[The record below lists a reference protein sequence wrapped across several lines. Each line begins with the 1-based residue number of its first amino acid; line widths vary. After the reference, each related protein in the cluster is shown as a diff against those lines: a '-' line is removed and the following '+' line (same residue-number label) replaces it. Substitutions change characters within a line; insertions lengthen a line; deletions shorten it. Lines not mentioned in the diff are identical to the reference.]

1 MLYVHR
7 LRKEKLGASL
17 SNRASGIPAA
27 VIFGCIDTAL
37 TAAEVDLFADCSPF
51 GLILF
56 EHNCIDPA
64 QLKDLVT
71 QFQETVGRVDA
82 PILIDQEGGRVTR
95 MKPPHWRHPPPAR
108 VFPEIASKDRE
119 SGRRAA
125 YLNARLIGRELTS
138 VGINVD
144 CLPVLD
150 IPVVGAHEIIGD
162 RALGRDAEM
171 IAELGRALSEGIM
184 AEGVLPIIK
193 HIPGHGRAKS
203 DSHKELPIVNIPRDE
218 LERTDFVPFE
228 LMADMPWAMTAH
240 VLYTAIDA
248 ERMATISPVIIEEVI
263 REKVGFEGL
272 LLSDDIGM
280 EALSGT
286 KGERARTILT
296 AGCDLVLECSGK
308 IEDMT
313 EVASTVPKMTEK
325 AMKRATVA
333 EKLRQDQR
341 VNDGLTTEDALKE
354 LKDILDAHQVK
365 WA

>member
-1 MLYVHR
+1 M
-7 LRKEKLGASL
+7 
-17 SNRASGIPAA
+17 SNPANGVPVA

-37 TAAEVDLFADCSPF
+37 TEAEIELFAECNPF

-56 EHNCIDPA
+56 EHNCVDPT
-64 QLKDLVT
+64 QLKALIT
-71 QFQETVGRVDA
+71 QFQETVGREDA

-108 VFPEIASKDRE
+108 VFPEIAVKDRE
-119 SGRRAA
+119 AGKRAA
-125 YLNARLIGRELTS
+125 YLNARLIGRELAS

-162 RALGRDAEM
+162 RALGREAEM
-171 IAELGRALSEGIM
+171 IAELGRSLAEGII

-203 DSHKELPIVNIPRDE
+203 DSHKELPIVDTPRDE
-218 LERTDFVPFE
+218 LESTDFVPFE
-228 LMADMPWAMTAH
+228 LMSAMPWAMTAH
-240 VLYTAIDA
+240 VVYTAIDA
-248 ERMATISPVIIEEVI
+248 ERAATISPVIIDEVI
-263 REKVGFEGL
+263 REKIGFEGL

-286 KGERARTILT
+286 KGERANRILT
-296 AGCDLVLECSGK
+296 AGCDLALECSGK
-308 IEDMT
+308 IEDMI
-313 EVASTVPKMTEK
+313 EVASIIPKMTEV
-325 AMKRATVA
+325 ALNRAATA
-333 EKLRQDQR
+333 EKMRQDQKL
-341 VNDGLTTEDALKE
+341 NDGLSSEDALKE
-354 LKDILDAHQVK
+354 LEDILDAHQIE

>member
-1 MLYVHR
+1 M
-7 LRKEKLGASL
+7 GASL
-17 SNRASGIPAA
+17 STPASETPAA

-37 TAAEVDLFADCSPF
+37 TAAEIDLFADSNPF

-64 QLKDLVT
+64 QLKYLVT
-71 QFQETVGRVDA
+71 QFQETVGRIDA

-108 VFPEIASKDRE
+108 VFPEIATKDRE
-119 SGRRAA
+119 AGRRAA
-125 YLNARLIGRELTS
+125 YLNARLIGRELAS

-162 RALGRDAEM
+162 RALGRETEM

-203 DSHKELPIVNIPRDE
+203 DSHKELPIVDTLRDE

-228 LMADMPWAMTAH
+228 LMSEMPWAMTAH
-240 VLYTAIDA
+240 VVYTAIDA
-248 ERMATISPVIIEEVI
+248 DRAATISPVIIDEVI
-263 REKVGFEGL
+263 REKIGFEGL

-296 AGCDLVLECSGK
+296 AGCDLALECSGK
-308 IEDMT
+308 IVDMA
-313 EVASTVPKMTEK
+313 EVASIVPKMTEK
-325 AMKRATVA
+325 AMKRATAA
-333 EKLRQDQR
+333 ENMRQDQQ
-341 VNDGLTTEDALKE
+341 VNDGLTSEDALKE
-354 LKDILDAHQVK
+354 LEDILDTHQIE

>member
-1 MLYVHR
+1 MS
-7 LRKEKLGASL
+7 EPD
-17 SNRASGIPAA
+17 SGTPSA

-37 TAAEVDLFADCSPF
+37 TPAEIDLFADCNPF

-56 EHNCIDPA
+56 EHNCVEPT
-64 QLKDLVT
+64 QLADLIS
-71 QFQETVGRVDA
+71 QFRETVGRKDA

-108 VFPEIASKDRE
+108 VFPEIAVKDRE
-119 SGRRAA
+119 AGKRAA
-125 YLNARLIGRELTS
+125 YLNARLIGKELAS
-138 VGINVD
+138 VGIDVD

-150 IPVVGAHEIIGD
+150 IPVVGAHEVIGD

-203 DSHKELPIVNIPRDE
+203 DSHKELPIVDTTREE
-218 LERTDFVPFE
+218 LEATDFVPFE
-228 LMADMPWAMTAH
+228 LLAEMPWAMTAH
-240 VLYTAIDA
+240 VVYTAIDSD
-248 ERMATISPVIIEEVI
+248 RVATISPQIIDDII
-263 REKVGFEGL
+263 RQKIGFDGL

-286 KGERARTILT
+286 KGERARTILE
-296 AGCDLVLECSGK
+296 AGCDLALECSGK
-308 IEDMT
+308 IDDMT
-313 EVASTVPKMTEK
+313 EVGSIVPKMSEK
-325 AMKRATVA
+325 AMARAAGA
-333 EKLRQDQR
+333 EKMRQEN
-341 VNDGLTTEDALKE
+341 VLKDGLTSDGALKE
-354 LKDILDAHQVK
+354 LEDILSKHQIE

>member
-1 MLYVHR
+1 M
-7 LRKEKLGASL
+7 
-17 SNRASGIPAA
+17 SNPASGTPAA
-27 VIFGCIDTAL
+27 VIFGCIDTVL
-37 TAAEVDLFADCSPF
+37 TAAEIELFSECNPF

-56 EHNCIDPA
+56 EHNCIDSG
-64 QLKDLVT
+64 QLRDLVT
-71 QFQETVGRVDA
+71 QFQEVVGRKDA

-119 SGRRAA
+119 AGKRAA
-125 YLNARLIGRELTS
+125 YLNARLIGRELAS

-203 DSHKELPIVNIPRDE
+203 DSHKELPIVDTPRDE
-218 LERTDFVPFE
+218 LEKTDFVPFE
-228 LMADMPWAMTAH
+228 LMAEMPWAMTAH
-240 VLYTAIDA
+240 VVYTSIDA
-248 ERMATISPVIIEEVI
+248 DRAATISPVIIDEVI
-263 REKVGFEGL
+263 RQKIGFEGL

-296 AGCDLVLECSGK
+296 AGCDLALECSGK

-313 EVASTVPKMTEK
+313 EVASIIPQMTEE
-325 AMKRATVA
+325 AMQRATAA
-333 EKLRQDQR
+333 EQKRHGHQL
-341 VNDGLTTEDALKE
+341 NDGLTSEDALKE
-354 LKDILDAHQVK
+354 LEDILDAHHIE

>member
-1 MLYVHR
+1 M
-7 LRKEKLGASL
+7 GASL
-17 SNRASGIPAA
+17 STPASETPAA

-37 TAAEVDLFADCSPF
+37 TAAEIDLFADCNPF

-64 QLKDLVT
+64 QLKYLVT
-71 QFQETVGRVDA
+71 QFQETVGRIDA

-108 VFPEIASKDRE
+108 VFPEIATKDRE
-119 SGRRAA
+119 AGRRAA
-125 YLNARLIGRELTS
+125 YLNARLIGRELAS

-193 HIPGHGRAKS
+193 HIPGHGRAES
-203 DSHKELPIVNIPRDE
+203 DSHQELPIVDTLRDE

-228 LMADMPWAMTAH
+228 LMSEMPWAMTAH
-240 VLYTAIDA
+240 VVYTAIDA
-248 ERMATISPVIIEEVI
+248 DRAATISPVIIDEVI
-263 REKVGFEGL
+263 REKIGFEGL

-286 KGERARTILT
+286 KGERARTILN
-296 AGCDLVLECSGK
+296 AGCDLALECSGK
-308 IEDMT
+308 IVDMA
-313 EVASTVPKMTEK
+313 EVASIVPKMTEK
-325 AMKRATVA
+325 AMKRATAA
-333 EKLRQDQR
+333 ENMRQDQQ
-341 VNDGLTTEDALKE
+341 VNDGLTSEDALKE
-354 LKDILDAHQVK
+354 LEDILDTHQIE

>member
-1 MLYVHR
+1 
-7 LRKEKLGASL
+7 LGASL
-17 SNRASGIPAA
+17 STPASETPAA

-37 TAAEVDLFADCSPF
+37 TAAEIDLFADCNPF

-64 QLKDLVT
+64 QLKYLVT
-71 QFQETVGRVDA
+71 QFQETVGRIDA

-108 VFPEIASKDRE
+108 VFPEIATKDRE
-119 SGRRAA
+119 AGRRAA
-125 YLNARLIGRELTS
+125 YLNARLIGRELAS

-162 RALGRDAEM
+162 RALGRDTEM

-203 DSHKELPIVNIPRDE
+203 DSHKELPIVDTLRDE

-228 LMADMPWAMTAH
+228 LMSEMPWAMTAH
-240 VLYTAIDA
+240 VVYTAIDA
-248 ERMATISPVIIEEVI
+248 DRAATISPVIIDEVI
-263 REKVGFEGL
+263 REKIGFEGL

-286 KGERARTILT
+286 KGERARTILN
-296 AGCDLVLECSGK
+296 AGCDLALECSGK
-308 IEDMT
+308 IVDMA
-313 EVASTVPKMTEK
+313 EVASIVPKMTEK
-325 AMKRATVA
+325 AMKRATAA
-333 EKLRQDQR
+333 ENMRQDQQ
-341 VNDGLTTEDALKE
+341 VNDGLTSEDALKE
-354 LKDILDAHQVK
+354 LEDILDTHQIE

>member
-1 MLYVHR
+1 
-7 LRKEKLGASL
+7 L
-17 SNRASGIPAA
+17 SNPASGTPAA
-27 VIFGCIDTAL
+27 VIFGCIDTVL
-37 TAAEVDLFADCSPF
+37 TAAEIELFSECNPF

-56 EHNCIDPA
+56 EHNCIDPG
-64 QLKDLVT
+64 QLRDLVT
-71 QFQETVGRVDA
+71 QFQEVVGRKDA

-119 SGRRAA
+119 AGKRAA
-125 YLNARLIGRELTS
+125 YLNARLIGRELAS

-203 DSHKELPIVNIPRDE
+203 DSHKELPIVDTPRDE
-218 LERTDFVPFE
+218 LEQTDFVPFD

-240 VLYTAIDA
+240 VVYTAIDA
-248 ERMATISPVIIEEVI
+248 ERAATISPVIIDEII
-263 REKVGFEGL
+263 RQKIGFDGL

-296 AGCDLVLECSGK
+296 AGCDLALECSGK

-313 EVASTVPKMTEK
+313 EVASIIPQMTEE
-325 AMKRATVA
+325 AMKRAAIA
-333 EKLRQDQR
+333 EQMRQDQLL
-341 VNDGLTTEDALKE
+341 NDGLASEDALKE
-354 LKDILDAHQVK
+354 LEDILDAHHIE

>member
-1 MLYVHR
+1 M
-7 LRKEKLGASL
+7 
-17 SNRASGIPAA
+17 SNPANGIPSA

-37 TAAEVDLFADCSPF
+37 TTAEIDLFADCNPF

-56 EHNCIDPA
+56 EHNCVEPA
-64 QLKDLVT
+64 QLKDLVA
-71 QFQETVGRVDA
+71 QFKETVGRPDA

-108 VFPEIASKDRE
+108 VFPEIAAKDRTA
-119 SGRRAA
+119 GVRAA
-125 YLNARLIGRELTS
+125 YLNARLIGRELAAM
-138 VGINVD
+138 GINVD

-171 IAELGRALSEGIM
+171 IAELGRALSDGIM

-203 DSHKELPIVNIPRDE
+203 DSHKELPIVDTPRDE
-218 LERTDFVPFE
+218 LEATDFVPFE
-228 LMADMPWAMTAH
+228 LMAGMPWAMTAH
-240 VLYTAIDA
+240 VVYTAIDA
-248 ERMATISPVIIEEVI
+248 EHAATISPVIIEQII
-263 REKVGFEGL
+263 RDKIGFEGL

-280 EALSGT
+280 EALAGT
-286 KGERARTILT
+286 KGERAKTILE
-296 AGCDLVLECSGK
+296 AGCDLALECSGK

-313 EVASTVPKMTEK
+313 EVASIIPRMSQH
-325 AMKRATVA
+325 ALSRAAAA
-333 EKLRQDQR
+333 EKMRRHQQAT
-341 VNDGLTTEDALKE
+341 DGLNTEDALKE
-354 LKDILDAHQVK
+354 LEDILDAHQIE

>member
-1 MLYVHR
+1 M
-7 LRKEKLGASL
+7 
-17 SNRASGIPAA
+17 SNPASGTPAA
-27 VIFGCIDTAL
+27 VIFGCIDTVL
-37 TAAEVDLFADCSPF
+37 TAAEIELFSECNPF

-56 EHNCIDPA
+56 EHNCIDPG
-64 QLKDLVT
+64 QLRDLVT
-71 QFQETVGRVDA
+71 QFQEVVGRKDA

-119 SGRRAA
+119 AGKRAA
-125 YLNARLIGRELTS
+125 YLNARLIGRELAS

-203 DSHKELPIVNIPRDE
+203 DSHKELPIVDTPRDE
-218 LERTDFVPFE
+218 LEQTDFVPFD

-240 VLYTAIDA
+240 VVYTAIDA
-248 ERMATISPVIIEEVI
+248 ERAATISPVIIDEII
-263 REKVGFEGL
+263 RQKIGFDGL

-296 AGCDLVLECSGK
+296 AGCDLALECSGK

-313 EVASTVPKMTEK
+313 EVASIIPQMTEE
-325 AMKRATVA
+325 AMKRAAIA
-333 EKLRQDQR
+333 EQMRQDQLL
-341 VNDGLTTEDALKE
+341 NDGLASEDALKE
-354 LKDILDAHQVK
+354 LEDILDAHHIE